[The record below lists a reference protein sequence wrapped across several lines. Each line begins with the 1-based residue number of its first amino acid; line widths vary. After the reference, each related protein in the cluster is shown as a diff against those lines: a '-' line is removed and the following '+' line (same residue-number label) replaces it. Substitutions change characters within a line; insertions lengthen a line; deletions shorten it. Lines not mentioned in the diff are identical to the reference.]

1 VNHKRG
7 RRKDR
12 RAGCLL
18 CKPHKSNAQKGRE
31 ESQTWQERKAR
42 ISEREKI
49 RGGAR
54 SAVDRG
60 TRQLDA
66 TTGLGRVRAFG
77 AP

>member
-1 VNHKRG
+1 MNHKRG
-7 RRKDR
+7 RSKDR

-42 ISEREKI
+42 ISEREQLQI
-49 RGGAR
+49 AAR
-54 SAVDRG
+54 SAVARG
-60 TRQLDA
+60 TRQRGA
-66 TTGLGRVRAFG
+66 ATGLGRVRVFG